1 MPLSR
6 IVFFRSMTR
15 TRVSPRRPLLV
26 LLFGLMLSACAG
38 VPVQAMSDARQAVEA
53 ARQAGAEQTAPKL
66 LQSAEALLQRAE
78 EALAEGYYSQARED
92 AEAARELAVRAQSQ
106 TRD

>member
-6 IVFFRSMTR
+6 AVLSRSMTW
-15 TRVSPRRPLLV
+15 TRRSLQPLLLGLAFAV
-26 LLFGLMLSACAG
+26 LLSACAG

-66 LQSAEALLQRAE
+66 MQSAEALLQRAE
-78 EALAEGYYSQARED
+78 EALAEGYYRQARED

-106 TRD
+106 TRR